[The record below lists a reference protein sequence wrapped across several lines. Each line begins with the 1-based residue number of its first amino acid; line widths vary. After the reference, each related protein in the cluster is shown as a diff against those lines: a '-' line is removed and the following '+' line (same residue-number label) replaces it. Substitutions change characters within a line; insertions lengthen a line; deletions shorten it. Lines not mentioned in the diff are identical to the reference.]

1 MIRLSKLTDYAMLI
15 MSQMAKDPDSV
26 LSAAVIAEALH
37 LSLPTVSK
45 ILKILAEGGLVGS
58 VRGVDGGYHLARSAS
73 EISVADVIT
82 AMEGNVGVTAC
93 CESSDLCAIQ
103 SMCTMKDNWR
113 KINTVVYSL
122 LAKLTICDMLKPLPQ
137 GLTWQIN

>member
-26 LSAAVIAEALH
+26 LSATVIAEALH

-45 ILKILAEGGLVGS
+45 ILKILAEGELLGS
-58 VRGVDGGYHLARSAS
+58 VRGVDGGYHLSRAAI

-103 SMCTMKDNWR
+103 SMCTMKDNWK
-113 KINTVVYSL
+113 KINTLVYSL
-122 LAKLTICDMLKPLPQ
+122 LAKLTICDMIKPLPA
-137 GLTWQIN
+137 GIKWQIN